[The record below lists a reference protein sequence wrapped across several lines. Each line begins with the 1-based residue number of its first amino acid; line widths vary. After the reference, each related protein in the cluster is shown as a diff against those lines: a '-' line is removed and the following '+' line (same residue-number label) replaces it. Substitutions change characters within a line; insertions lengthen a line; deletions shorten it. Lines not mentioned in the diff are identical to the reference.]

1 MRVEPSKLAQ
11 LVIAYQEKF
20 GRHVPESAL
29 RLLDAGDL
37 AALLQESLATN
48 SPLMETGWGT
58 PSPFE
63 FSPRGC
69 IVREERPD
77 SATPTKGPDGEWLQ

>member
-1 MRVEPSKLAQ
+1 MRAEPSKLAR
-11 LVIAYQEKF
+11 LVIAYYQKF
-20 GRHVPESAL
+20 GKHVPESAL
-29 RLLDAGDL
+29 RLLDAGAL
-37 AALLQESLATN
+37 AAHLQDSLAN
-48 SPLMETGWGT
+48 GVPLSETGWGT

-69 IVREERPD
+69 IVLEERPE